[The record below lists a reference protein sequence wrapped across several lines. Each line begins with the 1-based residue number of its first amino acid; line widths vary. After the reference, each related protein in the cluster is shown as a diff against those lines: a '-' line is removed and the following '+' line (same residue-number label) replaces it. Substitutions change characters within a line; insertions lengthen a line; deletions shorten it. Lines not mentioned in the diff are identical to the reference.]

1 MNLSNTQLFQGL
13 QEQEITLLLDCLNA
27 VKRSYKKGE
36 TILSEGNITENIGIV
51 LSGMVI
57 ISCNDIWG
65 NNSVLGNV
73 STGSVCLYSRTSDV
87 SYSICNRRYGDT
99 FFKCRKSFY
108 YLFQHLFFPYKT
120 YQKFIRHICTQKHS
134 AFTKDSTYQFKIY
147 PR

>member
-65 NNSVLGNV
+65 NNSVL
-73 STGSVCLYSRTSDV
+73 
-87 SYSICNRRYGDT
+87 
-99 FFKCRKSFY
+99 
-108 YLFQHLFFPYKT
+108 
-120 YQKFIRHICTQKHS
+120 
-134 AFTKDSTYQFKIY
+134 
-147 PR
+147 